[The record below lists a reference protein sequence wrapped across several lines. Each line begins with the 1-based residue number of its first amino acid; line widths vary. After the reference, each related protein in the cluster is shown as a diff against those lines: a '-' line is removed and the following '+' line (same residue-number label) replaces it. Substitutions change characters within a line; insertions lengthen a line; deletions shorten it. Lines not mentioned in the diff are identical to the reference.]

1 MRKGKKKRCIQDTS
15 KLFYCF
21 IAPWIVGFCAFTLF
35 PMMFS
40 LGVSFTNWN
49 GVAKPIFTGL
59 KNYIQIFIKDG
70 VFWDSLVRTLY
81 YVGVSVPLNTLL
93 ALFLALLLNKRLPW
107 TNFFRAVFYLP
118 TICTGVALYITWLY
132 LFNGDSGY
140 LNVILGWFG
149 IEGPRWLSDYNTSM
163 PSIIFMD
170 MFACG
175 TSMTIVLAGLQDVPS
190 SYYEACELDGA
201 GGWQKFRHITFPMI
215 SPVIFFNVLMS
226 LIKGVQI
233 FTQPF
238 VMTEGGPAK
247 STYVYGLYLYS
258 TAFSYT
264 KFGYASALAWI
275 LFVLLILLSLV
286 IFATSKFWVFYRED
300 VNG

>member
-1 MRKGKKKRCIQDTS
+1 MNLNKKKGLQNTS
-15 KLFYCF
+15 KLFYLF
-21 IAPWIVGFCAFTLF
+21 IAPWLVGFCAFTLF
-35 PMMFS
+35 PMIFS
-40 LGVSFTNWN
+40 FGASFTNWD
-49 GVAKPIFTGL
+49 GVVKPSFTGL
-59 KNYIQIFIKDG
+59 KNYIQIFTKDAI
-70 VFWDSLVRTLY
+70 FWNSLLRTLY
-81 YVGVSVPLNTLL
+81 YVGVSVPLNMLL
-93 ALFLALLLNKRLPW
+93 ALILALLLNKRLPG

-132 LFNGDSGY
+132 LFNADSGY

-149 IEGPRWLSDYNTSM
+149 IEGPRWLSDYNLSM

-170 MFACG
+170 MFTCG
-175 TSMTIVLAGLQDVPS
+175 TSMTIVLAGLQDVPA
-190 SYYEACELDGA
+190 SYYEASDLDGA
-201 GGWQKFRHITFPMI
+201 NGWQKFKNITFPMI
-215 SPVIFFNVLMS
+215 SPVIFFNVLMA

-233 FTQPF
+233 FTQPY

-275 LFVLLILLSLV
+275 LFALLIILSLF
-286 IFATSKFWVFYRED
+286 IFATSKFWVYYRED
-300 VNG
+300 VN